1 MPVFSYQTIQ
11 SPSEGIYK
19 EKGSKFLAFAY
30 PVTSEEEIKNRIES
44 LKKEYYDARHHCF
57 AWMLGA
63 EKNQYRAFD
72 DSEPN
77 HSAGDPILGQIKSK
91 NLTNVLVVVV
101 RYFGGVK
108 LGVGGLITAYKAAA
122 EDALNKTSLIEREVT
137 EVLQLSYSYSSTP
150 EAMRLV
156 KEFELNILS
165 QDFNEDCQLKI
176 EVKLRDKPGLLEKI
190 KLLQATGHDITFGL

>member
-30 PVTSEEEIKNRIES
+30 PVTSEEEIKSRIES

-63 EKNQYRAFD
+63 EKNQFRAFD
-72 DSEPN
+72 DGEPN

-137 EVLQLSYSYSSTP
+137 EVLKLSYSYSSTP

-190 KLLQATGHDITFGL
+190 KLLQVTGHDIRFGL